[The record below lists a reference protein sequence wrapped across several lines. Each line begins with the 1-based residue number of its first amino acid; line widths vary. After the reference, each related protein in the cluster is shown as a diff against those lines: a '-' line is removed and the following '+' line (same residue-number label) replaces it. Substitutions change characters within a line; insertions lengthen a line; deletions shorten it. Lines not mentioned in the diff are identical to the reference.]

1 MSDVSSLPEMNVA
14 LEFHDSKV
22 RRVEPNADALTVS
35 FAAAHVHRSTGRPAI
50 DAGSGYAQSVD
61 MVFSGAVWRG
71 PVPECVGRLAAGQ
84 VVAHGVARSL
94 IDLPYVST
102 GPVAAEFQFANG
114 ALLSVTAS
122 ALVCRFIG
130 EPRFIESFAC

>member
-1 MSDVSSLPEMNVA
+1 MNVA
-14 LEFHDSKV
+14 LEYHDSEV
-22 RRVEPNADALTVS
+22 RRVESTADSLTVFFS
-35 FAAAHVHRSTGRPAI
+35 AAYVHRSTGRPAI
-50 DAGSGYAQSVD
+50 DAGSGYAQSVE
-61 MVFSGAVWRG
+61 MLFSGAAWRG
-71 PVPECVGRLAAGQ
+71 PLPECVGRLAAGQ
-84 VVAHGVARSL
+84 VVANGVARSL
-94 IDLPYVST
+94 IDLPHAST